1 MPLPLPPRAAL
12 PAVPAPP
19 PPRACATTAPPRRA
33 FSAAASARRRAGTTA
48 GTRGEDPGADAAET
62 VAQARARGAAPSAG
76 CTVPQAACILV
87 CRVVVPRGAFS
98 RARRRDA
105 PCFNTLADLCQL
117 GGLYLLTLRRTSST
131 MSTATMRLSA
141 VAGPRARV
149 SLGRVRRAAPA
160 PARRGASLAR
170 RAGETSAEPAAG
182 FASLADRAASYT
194 ADLKEM
200 GMTMPIIRRN
210 VAGPKNDLKAL
221 QVYQDA
227 LAGVVPED
235 EDEITRLEKV
245 LDELNALRLDKAE
258 EELFW
263 AEREGQV
270 VSAITDNA
278 SGLSESDKSEVANMV
293 ANITMY
299 GVQGAVWNAM
309 ILLIV
314 FVSIVN
320 FLR

>member
-1 MPLPLPPRAAL
+1 MHS
-12 PAVPAPP
+12 PASGVHLGV
-19 PPRACATTAPPRRA
+19 PRRRSEGR
-33 FSAAASARRRAGTTA
+33 FFTRKTTRRALLLHSQIFANWLA
-48 GTRGEDPGADAAET
+48 G
-62 VAQARARGAAPSAG
+62 
-76 CTVPQAACILV
+76 
-87 CRVVVPRGAFS
+87 
-98 RARRRDA
+98 
-105 PCFNTLADLCQL
+105 
-117 GGLYLLTLRRTSST
+117 YLLTLRRTSST

-149 SLGRVRRAAPA
+149 SLGRVRRAATA

-170 RAGETSAEPAAG
+170 RAGETSAEPEAE

-227 LAGVVPED
+227 LAGELPED

-245 LDELNALRLDKAE
+245 LDELNAVRLDKAE